1 MEISVLKLG
10 PNLIATLPA
19 EAGDADLLHLR
30 DALIRQIGEH
40 RSRGVVINV
49 TALDVMDSFAA
60 RTLRAIAQSARLRGA
75 QTVLVGIQPEVAFS
89 MAQLG
94 LTSRLEDVATAMDLE
109 DGLTL
114 LEELSAGG
122 ETSA

>member
-1 MEISVLKLG
+1 MEITVLKLG
-10 PNLIATLPA
+10 LNLIATVPA
-19 EAGDADLLHLR
+19 EAGDADMLR
-30 DALIRQIGEH
+30 LRETLMRKIGEH

-60 RTLRAIAQSARLRGA
+60 RTLRGIAQSARLRGA
-75 QTVLVGIQPEVAFS
+75 QTVLVGIQPEVAFA

-109 DGLTL
+109 DGLAML
-114 LEELSAGG
+114 DGG
-122 ETSA
+122 SSGSER

>member
-30 DALIRQIGEH
+30 DTLIRRIGEH

-75 QTVLVGIQPEVAFS
+75 RTVLVGIQPEVAFA

-109 DGLTL
+109 DGLAML
-114 LEELSAGG
+114 AGDASGEER
-122 ETSA
+122 